1 MSNYILKLGEMAKQF
16 SSTQIAYFADDFDGD
31 QAAAVLYL
39 WLFHHFSTSPEELKN
54 NGRAMYKNLVQTL
67 RPMIERLSRI
77 EEQEQLEA
85 QTKELRTI

>member
-1 MSNYILKLGEMAKQF
+1 MSNYILKLGEMAKQLPY
-16 SSTQIAYFADDFDGD
+16 TQIEYFAGDFDGD
-31 QAAAVLYL
+31 HAAAVLYL

-77 EEQEQLEA
+77 EKQEQLDA
-85 QTKELRTI
+85 QKKGAKE